1 MTAPT
6 TPTAVA
12 PTQSSLTPGSAA
24 VAALGCGALAARP
37 ALVAATAHPF
47 ELLVLLFGVLL
58 VVGLALPIPR
68 VAPHLH
74 DATRRAP
81 LAVLMGIVAFGSGR
95 VLVNGHAPAHATTAV
110 ILANLLAAVAEEVWF
125 RRLCY
130 GLLAPAGPVVAVA
143 GSTVLFALVHV
154 SIYGFWILPLDLA
167 AGAVLGWQ
175 RAVTGS
181 CVSPAIT
188 HMVANLLVLL

>member
-1 MTAPT
+1 VTVT
-6 TPTAVA
+6 
-12 PTQSSLTPGSAA
+12 
-24 VAALGCGALAARP
+24 
-37 ALVAATAHPF
+37 
-47 ELLVLLFGVLL
+47 
-58 VVGLALPIPR
+58 VV
-68 VAPHLH
+68 
-74 DATRRAP
+74 
-81 LAVLMGIVAFGSGR
+81 
-95 VLVNGHAPAHATTAV
+95 
-110 ILANLLAAVAEEVWF
+110 LANLLAAVAEEVWF

-143 GSTVLFALVHV
+143 GSSVLFALVHV

-181 CVSPAIT
+181 CVSPAVT